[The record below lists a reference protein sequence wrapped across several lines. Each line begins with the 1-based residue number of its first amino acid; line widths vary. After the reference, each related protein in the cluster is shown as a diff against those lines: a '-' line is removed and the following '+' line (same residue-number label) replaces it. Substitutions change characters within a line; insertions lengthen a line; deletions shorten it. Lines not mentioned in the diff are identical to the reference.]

1 MLKPQLFTQP
11 KRYLSPM
18 LILSSVLFVQLTF
31 IIIMI
36 FSVDR
41 SEEKVRLNL
50 QRQVRLE
57 RLQGDILHLDEVLTM
72 SARMTA
78 ASGDLQWEERYR
90 KYEPKLDRAIV
101 EALDLLP
108 SHSLEGMEE
117 TNIANAKL
125 VEMELAA
132 FEAVRDGDQQK
143 AKQLLFS
150 PVYEEAKTNYA
161 IGLRQRLQL
170 LDQLIVEVTH
180 TQQRQVERLKVV
192 GLSGVGLLIILWLII
207 IKHIN
212 GWEQTLK
219 HTQKDLQQSKNQ
231 LKNKVRE
238 MARDL
243 TRVEY
248 RERER
253 IAKLLHDELQ
263 QILVAARLHTQLLPE
278 SSSRYRTE
286 ELLDEA
292 LQASRTL
299 TLTLNPPILFEK
311 GLSGSLQWLSKW
323 MFNNYNLTVDLSLN
337 TMEYSINREVQLVIF
352 DSIREFLFNVV
363 KHADI
368 TEACVYSCV
377 KDQQLILTVEDKGT
391 GFDLERTLS
400 GQQFGLLYTIQ
411 RIKLIGGDISI
422 ETDMGAGTRITVTF
436 PLEEESSTFAIDP
449 IRIVLVDDHAIVR
462 QGIRLFLD
470 SQDDMVV
477 VGEASNLSETIDI
490 IAKYD
495 PQIIIM
501 DISLGKDAPNGF
513 EVTQRIRQ
521 EGFTNVV
528 IGLSSY
534 DTPRHTEQMER
545 LGIVDF
551 LIKGDDTDKIIDSI
565 RQSVQNNVAI

>member
-1 MLKPQLFTQP
+1 MLNTQLFTQP
-11 KRYLSPM
+11 KKYLSPI
-18 LILSSVLFVQLTF
+18 LILSSALFIQLIF
-31 IIIMI
+31 IVIMV
-36 FSVDR
+36 FTVDH

-72 SARMTA
+72 SARMAA

-90 KYEPKLDRAIV
+90 KYEPKLEKAIV

-132 FEAVRDGDQQK
+132 FEAVRNGDQQT
-143 AKQLLFS
+143 AKRLLFS

-161 IGLRQRLQL
+161 MGLRQRLQL
-170 LDQLIVEVTH
+170 LDQLIADITY

-192 GLSGVGLLIILWLII
+192 ALSGVGCLILLWLVI

-212 GWEQTLK
+212 GWEKTLK
-219 HTQKDLQQSKNQ
+219 HTQSDLQKSKNL

-238 MARDL
+238 MAQDL

-263 QILVAARLHTQLLPE
+263 QILVAARLHIQLLPE
-278 SSSRYRTE
+278 SSSRHRTQ

-292 LQASRTL
+292 LQSSRTL
-299 TLTLNPPILFEK
+299 TLTLNPPIIFEK
-311 GLSGSLQWLSKW
+311 GLSGSLEWLSKW
-323 MFNNYNLTVDLSLN
+323 MFNNYNLTVNLSLD
-337 TMEYSINREVQLVIF
+337 TIEYSINREVQLVIF

-363 KHADI
+363 KHAGV
-368 TEACVYSCV
+368 TVAHVQSCV
-377 KDQQLILTVEDKGT
+377 KNQRLILTVEDNGS

-411 RIKLIGGDISI
+411 RIKLIGGEISI
-422 ETDMGAGTRITVTF
+422 ETAIESGTKITLTF
-436 PLEEESSTFAIDP
+436 PLQEEQRIRSTDP
-449 IRIVLVDDHAIVR
+449 IRIALVDDHAIVR
-462 QGIRLFLD
+462 QGIRLFLNN
-470 SQDDMVV
+470 QDDMVV
-477 VGEASNLSETIDI
+477 VGEASNVSETIDI
-490 IAKYD
+490 IAQYD
-495 PQIIIM
+495 PEVIIM

-513 EVTQRIRQ
+513 EVTKRIRQ
-521 EGFTNVV
+521 EGFANAV

-534 DTPRHTEQMER
+534 ETPRHKEQMEH
-545 LGIVDF
+545 LGIVEF
-551 LIKGDDTDKIIDSI
+551 LIKGDDTDKIVDSI
-565 RQSVQNNVAI
+565 RRSVKRNISA